1 MKTNII
7 DKAIG
12 YLSPIYAYKASIFRN
27 ASKIFGDKGIYDGA
41 TQSNHYNNFD
51 GTTPNE
57 DTDELKTL
65 RDNSRNLYKNNGF
78 IEGLINSATDHVI
91 GDGLEAKS
99 TIDRI
104 ALGITD
110 ERAIEIENI
119 LDRYFSSWAE
129 STIADTTAKDNFYL
143 MQRLIYETYL
153 VDGDCFST
161 LPLRTINEFSKV
173 IQIDLIGSED
183 VDSMNPKFIEG
194 IKVSKEKMPLEYSII
209 QSDSTYKTFKA
220 FKGGKRNVLH
230 LFKRK
235 RIKTVRGIPFATS
248 IMKDAVYINSYMTHE
263 LAAAKLSAIFF
274 GSIKS
279 AATGGIPGI
288 FGKGEVDVLTGK
300 QTQTIKNTVK
310 ENAITELSPGDELDI
325 HPAGRDNPNIEQFV
339 MTCLKKFSSAKR
351 IPLEIIL
358 GQFVSSYSASRAAMI
373 SMQKF
378 VNPERAL
385 FTNSICN
392 PIRNQI
398 ITWGMLQGELNI
410 PEFWENRTEILKC
423 RWIGDPVMSVDPVKD
438 AKAKILMI
446 DNFLLDYEKATLD
459 LGNGDFTVNVN
470 NLKKQKAL
478 LGELIEKE
486 ETL

>member
-12 YLSPIYAYKASIFRN
+12 YFNPKYAYRASIFRS
-27 ASKIFGDKGIYDGA
+27 ASKIFGDTGIYDGA
-41 TQSNHYNNFD
+41 TQSNHYNNSD

-57 DTDELKTL
+57 DTDELETL

-78 IEGLINSATDHVI
+78 IEGLVNSATDHVI

-99 TIDRI
+99 TIDRM
-104 ALGITD
+104 ALGVTD

-119 LDRYFSSWAE
+119 LDRYFNSWAE

-153 VDGDCFST
+153 VDGDCFAT
-161 LPLRTINEFSKV
+161 LPLRNINQFNK
-173 IQIDLIGSED
+173 ILQLDLIGSED
-183 VDSMNPKFIEG
+183 VDSMNPQFIEG

-209 QSDSTYKTFKA
+209 QSDGTYKTFKA

-279 AATGGIPGI
+279 AAKDGILGN
-288 FGKGEVDVLTGK
+288 GQVDVLTGK
-300 QTQTIKNTVK
+300 QTQTTKNTVK
-310 ENAITELSPGDELDI
+310 ENAITELNPGDELNI

-392 PIRNQI
+392 PIRNQVL
-398 ITWGMLQGELNI
+398 TWGMLQGELNI

-478 LGELIEKE
+478 LGDLIEKE
-486 ETL
+486 EIL

>member
-1 MKTNII
+1 MKQNII
-7 DKAIG
+7 DKTIG
-12 YLSPIYAYKASIFRN
+12 FFNPKYAYQASIFRN
-27 ASKIFGDKGIYDGA
+27 ASKIFGDTGIYDGA

-51 GTTPNE
+51 GTTPDE
-57 DTDELKTL
+57 DTDELETL

-78 IEGLINSATDHVI
+78 IEGLVNSATDHVI

-104 ALGITD
+104 ALGVTD

-119 LDRYFSSWAE
+119 LDRYFNSWAE

-153 VDGDCFST
+153 VDGDCFAT
-161 LPLRTINEFSKV
+161 LPLRNINQFNKI
-173 IQIDLIGSED
+173 IQLDLIGSED
-183 VDSMNPKFIEG
+183 VDSMNPEFIEG

-209 QSDSTYKTFKA
+209 QSDGTYKTFKA

-279 AATGGIPGI
+279 AAKDGILGN
-288 FGKGEVDVLTGK
+288 GQVDVLTGK
-300 QTQTIKNTVK
+300 QTQTTKNTVK
-310 ENAITELSPGDELDI
+310 ENAITELNPGDELNI

-398 ITWGMLQGELNI
+398 LTWGMLQGELNI

-423 RWIGDPVMSVDPVKD
+423 RWIGDPVMSVDPIKD

-459 LGNGDFTVNVN
+459 LGNGDFTINVN

-478 LGELIEKE
+478 LGDLIKKE